1 MSFILDALKK
11 SENARQ
17 RQIGPA
23 VAELPRRR
31 YQSERP
37 WWAFV
42 VAGLLLVNIGVLT
55 LVLAR
60 NRNEIEPVT
69 TATAAPLVAGN
80 LALATRQVPVDSPT
94 AVPARSPQPLNQFE
108 QLPLQP
114 PPRNSGNSLAEEAAV
129 PRDLARE
136 LATELAGDAA
146 PLDAAGAAAQVQPAV
161 VQPIQAPAVS
171 PLASPPLPGAA
182 SGTARTAPE
191 EVLPS
196 IDELAASGR
205 SFPAMRLDI
214 HVFADKAAER
224 FVFVNMR
231 KYTEGQVMQEG
242 PSIERITAEGVILNQ
257 QGLRFV
263 LQRQ

>member
-60 NRNEIEPVT
+60 NRNESEPVT

-80 LALATRQVPVDSPT
+80 MALAGRQLPPD
-94 AVPARSPQPLNQFE
+94 VPARNPPPINQFE
-108 QLPLQP
+108 QALVQP
-114 PPRNSGNSLAEEAAV
+114 SPRSSGNSLAEEAAV
-129 PRDLARE
+129 PR
-136 LATELAGDAA
+136 ELAGEDPALDVADARS
-146 PLDAAGAAAQVQPAV
+146 QNQPAV
-161 VQPIQAPAVS
+161 VQPVQAPAVS
-171 PLASPPLPGAA
+171 PLASAPPAA
-182 SGTARTAPE
+182 PPRVARADPQ

-214 HVFADKAAER
+214 HVFADKSAER

-231 KYTEGQVMQEG
+231 KYSEGQVLQEG
-242 PSIERITAEGVILNQ
+242 PSIERITEDGVILNQ

>member
-31 YQSERP
+31 YQTERP

-42 VAGLLLVNIGVLT
+42 VAGLLLVNIGVLI

-60 NRNEIEPVT
+60 NRDRIEPVT
-69 TATAAPLVAGN
+69 TAAAAPLVAGN
-80 LALATRQVPVDSPT
+80 MGMASRQSPPESTTVLPARDSRATRFEPE
-94 AVPARSPQPLNQFE
+94 PAPGRTGDLS
-108 QLPLQP
+108 
-114 PPRNSGNSLAEEAAV
+114 SLADEAAI
-129 PRDLARE
+129 PLE
-136 LATELAGDAA
+136 LAAESAGSAQTELPAPAA
-146 PLDAAGAAAQVQPAV
+146 VR
-161 VQPIQAPAVS
+161 PIQAPAVA
-171 PLASPPLPGAA
+171 PL
-182 SGTARTAPE
+182 ARTAPAPAAPAARAE
-191 EVLPS
+191 SQEILPT
-196 IDELAASGR
+196 IDELAAAGR
-205 SFPAMRLDI
+205 TFPALRLDI
-214 HVFADKAAER
+214 HVFGDTPAER

-231 KYTEGQVMQEG
+231 KYSEGQALQEG
-242 PSIERITAEGVILNQ
+242 PTIERITDDGVILNQ